1 MLTTLILPRFFTG
14 EGDRDLSTE
23 ALAKVEAVE
32 GAREQR
38 KRRLL
43 RHTLINISLSA
54 CLSLLL
60 SAPTFAAPLTIT
72 AKTLDG
78 TAFTLAA
85 AHGEVVI
92 VNFWA
97 TWCGPC
103 RIELPA
109 FDAYYQA
116 HHANGLRIIAISEDG
131 AGKTG
136 EVKRI
141 TAAYHFP
148 IALDRD
154 VKYPASMQP
163 SQLPMTLVFD
173 RAGVLRFDSRRT
185 KGGAI
190 DGPALARIVDPLL
203 AEPGPTS

>member
-1 MLTTLILPRFFTG
+1 MYPAKILPRPYTG
-14 EGDRDLSTE
+14 EGDR
-23 ALAKVEAVE
+23 EAVE

-38 KRRLL
+38 THRRFQRSLISVALSICVGLL
-43 RHTLINISLSA
+43 Y
-54 CLSLLL
+54 
-60 SAPTFAAPLTIT
+60 SAPALAGPINRA

-78 TAFTLAA
+78 GAFSLTA
-85 AHGEVVI
+85 AHGDVVI

-116 HHANGLRIIAISEDG
+116 HHANGLRMIAISEDG
-131 AGKTG
+131 GGKTG
-136 EVKRI
+136 EIKRV

-163 SQLPMTLVFD
+163 TQLPMTLVFD
-173 RAGVLRFDSRRT
+173 RAGALRFDSRRT

-190 DGPALARIVDPLL
+190 DGPALSRIVDPLL
-203 AEPGPTS
+203 AEPGPKS